1 MPSLF
6 YLQCID
12 FRLCNALLS
21 NGSKCLINADRRDL
35 QVETLQLELQHLKE
49 EQLEGSHKSRMNLNS
64 QDAARDLIADITS
77 TLTHRSTR
85 IQQTPLVKSPPNYG
99 QLGKLSAHSDE
110 LPATRTTVQQ
120 LEQGEQERQVR
131 NKHTYTHATTCSQ
144 RTPVW
149 VCGCVGE
156 RERESH

>member
-1 MPSLF
+1 
-6 YLQCID
+6 
-12 FRLCNALLS
+12 
-21 NGSKCLINADRRDL
+21 L

-49 EQLEGSHKSRMNLNS
+49 EQLEGSHKSRMNLSS

-85 IQQTPLVKSPPNYG
+85 IQQTPLVKTPPNYG
-99 QLGKLSAHSDE
+99 QLGKLSAHSDD

-131 NKHTYTHATTCSQ
+131 NQKKHTHMQLPALSG
-144 RTPVW
+144 RL
-149 VCGCVGE
+149 CVGLCV
-156 RERESH
+156 

>member
-1 MPSLF
+1 
-6 YLQCID
+6 
-12 FRLCNALLS
+12 
-21 NGSKCLINADRRDL
+21 
-35 QVETLQLELQHLKE
+35 LELQHLKE

-110 LPATRTTVQQ
+110 LPATPNTVQQ
-120 LEQGEQERQVR
+120 VEQGEQERQVR
-131 NKHTYTHATTCSQ
+131 NKHTYTLATTCSQ

-149 VCGCVGE
+149 VCVCVCG
-156 RERESH
+156 REGVKESHEHDLRTSVSPADYICTLQRFRAALILRTFLQMVSSGR